1 MDELGAVGINLH
13 ISALDRSVAE
23 DEFLPIYEAMDRRN
37 GIIFYHPA
45 GNSICSP
52 MIADYGFGAAVGT
65 SLEDSVIGL
74 HLIAKKIPSKYPNIT
89 FIIPHFGGILPMLL
103 DRLNNQFSMAAND
116 LPEPPKD
123 TAKRFYYDI
132 VGHGSH
138 AALTCA
144 WKAFGADHLIAGS
157 DFPVLLSWE
166 EYYRN
171 FEWIKEAGLP
181 DADVDQVLNRTA
193 QSIFKLAV

>member
-1 MDELGAVGINLH
+1 MDELGCVGVNMH

-23 DEFLPIYEAMDRRN
+23 DEFLPIYEEMDRRN

-52 MIADYGFGAAVGT
+52 MIADYGFGGAVGT

-74 HLIAKKIPSKYPNIT
+74 HLIAKKIPSKYPNIV

-103 DRLNNQFSMAAND
+103 DRLNNQYSMASNN

-123 TAKRFYYDI
+123 TARRFYYDI

-144 WKAFGADHLIAGS
+144 WKAFGAGHILAGS

-171 FEWIKEAGLP
+171 FEWVMEAGLP
-181 DADVDQVLNRTA
+181 EADIDQILNRTA
-193 QSIFKLAV
+193 QSVFKLDV